1 MIRIQ
6 ALDPITT
13 GQDKVYDC
21 ELYKSNLPSS
31 AITTYTGSATFTA
44 YFYRGDDQASIF
56 TPTCA
61 WTDAAAGKFSV
72 TLPAASTTGLA
83 EGTYRLDVFITEDGI
98 KSHAVRASVEV
109 LATAGSGT
117 APTTY
122 CTYENMLQYAPW
134 LRDMVDTAEDQ
145 AGFAEQ
151 RGQARKWLEDL
162 AHKHYRGQRYFV
174 TGGYW
179 TLPNTWAQTRLSG
192 RDETLKGWL
201 DSNLLILNPDVVEA
215 CAKMAIYYVLQGR
228 MGPSQSSTG
237 NQYAAYAAWFAAEAK
252 TIVSTMT
259 LEIDDANNGTTGT
272 RIDLSVTDTLYA

>member
-6 ALDPITT
+6 ALDPITI

-21 ELYKSNLPSS
+21 ELYKSNLPTS
-31 AITTYTGSATFTA
+31 AITTYTSSATFTA
-44 YFYRGDDQASIF
+44 YFYRGDDQASLF

-61 WTDAAAGKFSV
+61 WTSATAGTFSV
-72 TLPAASTTGLA
+72 TLPASSTASLA
-83 EGTYRLDVFITEDGI
+83 EGTYRLDVFITEGGI

-117 APTTY
+117 APATY
-122 CTYENMLQYAPW
+122 CTYEDMLKYAPW
-134 LRDMVDTAEDQ
+134 LRTMVDTAEDQ

-162 AHKHYRGQRYFV
+162 AHKHYRGQRFFV
-174 TGGYW
+174 NGGYW
-179 TLPNTWAQTRLSG
+179 TLPNTWAMTRLSG
-192 RDETLKGWL
+192 RDETLQGWL
-201 DSNLLILNPDVVEA
+201 DDDLLILNPDVVEA

-228 MGPSQSSTG
+228 LAPAQSGNG
-237 NQYAAYAAWFAAEAK
+237 NQYGAYAAWFAAEAK

-259 LEIDDANNGTTGT
+259 LEIDDAGTGTAGT